1 MPKAFGMDTA
11 MFSPSKTGG
20 TRAILH
26 ALVLRALRHR
36 LLKYTRC
43 RSELGIL
50 HVSRPPSP
58 LLVAVVVVV
67 AVVAVTVAVAVVVVT
82 SHSHPA

>member
-1 MPKAFGMDTA
+1 MDTA

-67 AVVAVTVAVAVVVVT
+67 VVAVVAVTVAVAVVVVT